1 MNKTTRMI
9 SMALAV
15 AAILAAPV
23 VAHAAAPMV
32 KTQAP
37 GYYRM
42 MLGEVEITVLSDG
55 TVNLPMSQL
64 LTNITPEK
72 FRADIGRHFLRDPIE
87 TSVNAFLVNTG
98 SKLVLIDSGAGKLF
112 GPTLGKL
119 QASLKAAGYTPEQV
133 DEVYVTHM
141 HGDHI
146 GGVSAGDKPAFPN
159 AVLRVDQ
166 KDADFWLSEAQMD
179 KAPEQYKDAFRGAM
193 AMAKPYIAAGR
204 FKPFDGDT
212 ELVPGVK
219 ALASRGHTPGHS
231 TYVVE
236 SKGEKLVL
244 WGDLMHVAAV
254 QFATPPVTIQF
265 DSDSAAAAAQRAKAY
280 AEAAA
285 QGYVVGAAHLSFP
298 GLGRLRA
305 EGNGYVF
312 VPLNYRAV
320 P

>member
-1 MNKTTRMI
+1 MNKTMRII
-9 SMALAV
+9 SMALAATAFLAGPAV
-15 AAILAAPV
+15 TRAAG
-23 VAHAAAPMV
+23 PMV

-37 GYYRM
+37 GYHRL
-42 MLGEVEITVLSDG
+42 MLGDIEVTVLNDG

-72 FRADIGRHFLRDPIE
+72 YRADIGRGFLRDPIE

-98 SKLVLIDSGAGKLF
+98 GKLVLIDSGAGNLF

-133 DEVYVTHM
+133 DEIYITHL
-141 HGDHI
+141 HGDHV
-146 GGVSAGDKPAFPN
+146 GGVTAGDKAAFPN

-166 KDADFWLSEAQMD
+166 KDADFWLSTAQME
-179 KAPEQYKDAFRGAM
+179 KAPESGRNAFRGAM
-193 AMAKPYIAAGR
+193 LMAKPYQASGR

-231 TYVVE
+231 TYLVE

-265 DSDSAAAAAQRAKAY
+265 DSDSTAAAAQRAKAY

-305 EGNGYVF
+305 EGSGYVF
-312 VPLNYRAV
+312 VPVNYRAV

>member
-1 MNKTTRMI
+1 MKKTMRKLST
-9 SMALAV
+9 SLAA
-15 AAILAAPV
+15 AAILAASTL
-23 VAHAAAPMV
+23 AHAAGPMV

-42 MLGEVEITVLSDG
+42 MLGDVEVTVLNDG

-72 FRADIGRHFLRDPIE
+72 YRADIGRGFLRDPIE

-98 SKLVLIDSGAGKLF
+98 SKLVLIDAGAGSLF

-119 QASLKAAGYTPEQV
+119 QSSLKAAGYQPEQV
-133 DEVYVTHM
+133 DEVYITHM

-146 GGVSAGDKPAFPN
+146 GGVTAGDKPAFPN

-166 KDADFWLSEAQMD
+166 KDADFWLSQANMD
-179 KAPEQYKDAFRGAM
+179 KAPEAQKGAFRGAM
-193 AMAKPYIAAGR
+193 VMTKPYEAAGR

-265 DSDSAAAAAQRAKAY
+265 DSDATAAAAQRAKAY

-305 EGNGYVF
+305 EGSGYVF
-312 VPLNYRAV
+312 VPVNYRAV